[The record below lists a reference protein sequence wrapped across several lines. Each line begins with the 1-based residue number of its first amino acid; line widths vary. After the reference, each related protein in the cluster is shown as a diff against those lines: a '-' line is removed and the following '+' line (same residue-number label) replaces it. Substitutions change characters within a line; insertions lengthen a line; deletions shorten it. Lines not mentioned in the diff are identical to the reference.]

1 MAKRFAVTFFIV
13 LGSCLFL
20 LAVFVIVLF
29 LAPGLSIFGLRYI
42 AGGSRVG
49 NFERQSVSEYL
60 KINDNEFTGTFILET
75 NEIPVNIIFTEKW
88 IYEVEYYE
96 DFNGL
101 TKSDIDYP
109 SISIDLDRN
118 GSIVIK
124 TDEFKKFVYESN
136 SSKRYLNLYIPLA
149 ATTGETSEFRT
160 SLTIDAGSSDINFS
174 KVENYDLRDAEFD
187 LVKIKTTGK
196 VTYETH
202 VYANTFDFETD
213 NSIFVK
219 EDRASIVDATNY
231 YLKST
236 NGRIRI
242 ERAVE
247 GDIEAETYNFDISLV
262 SCKNL
267 TATSN
272 YGDVNSSKEGQKVNV
287 SGLVTIKTKAG
298 GVYLGD
304 VLGEYGTSKI
314 TTGAGNVEIDKIE
327 NVEITTTRGHIE
339 IVSANEVKVSTNM
352 GNVEIQEVLTSCN
365 IETKRS
371 KVNLGGRGMRINNP
385 TVFSRLGRVNIA
397 SASGEVNIHTIS
409 SDINFTNYDSQNIT
423 IVSGGE
429 LEATGLTGKVKI
441 TATEDSSIS
450 FSDISDGSSLEFGEN
465 AKLVTINALN
475 DTVNDIR
482 YIITGSKIETYED
495 NGTGTFSKIVET
507 NNTLSSMN
515 GSGPLLEVKA
525 PSAVIKIYFKA
536 S

>member
-20 LAVFVIVLF
+20 LAIFVIVLF

-42 AGGSRVG
+42 AGGSRAVA
-49 NFERQSVSEYL
+49 FQRQSVSDFL
-60 KINDNEFTGTFILET
+60 NINSNEFTGTFILET
-75 NEIPVNIIFTEKW
+75 NEIPVNIIFTEKG

-109 SISIDLDRN
+109 NISIELDRN
-118 GSIVIK
+118 GSVVIK
-124 TDEFKKFVYESN
+124 TNEFKKFVYESS

-149 ATTGETSEFRT
+149 ATTGDTSEFRT

-174 KVENYDLRDAEFD
+174 KVEDYDLRDAEFN

-196 VTYETH
+196 VTYNTH

-213 NSIFVK
+213 NSIFVR

-272 YGDVNSSKEGQKVNV
+272 YGDINSSKEGQKVNI

-314 TTGAGNVEIDKIE
+314 TTGAGNVEIDKIQ

-339 IVSANEVKVSTNM
+339 IISANEVKASTNM
-352 GNVEIQEVLTSCN
+352 GNVEIQEVLNSCN

-397 SASGEVNIHTIS
+397 SASGEVNVHTIS

-441 TATEDSSIS
+441 TAAEDSSIS
-450 FSDISDGSSLEFGEN
+450 FSDISDESSLEFGEN
-465 AKLVTINALN
+465 AKNVTIDALG